1 VVDIG
6 LNKVVGYFD
15 AEAHRYTDD
24 NGTVYDSA
32 TQFVHSFEKPFD
44 KEYWS
49 HYKAKERGVPVEVIL
64 AEWDELNKASLVR
77 GNRIHDALEDGL
89 NNSASK
95 SKQQKLL
102 PTGSKLDTRFQKSIV
117 ITTVAQ
123 LRTIPIFLTY
133 PYIRSY
139 MEKLLFEGY
148 TIYAEYRLYRPEL
161 SLAGTADVIAIK
173 GDDII
178 IVDWKTNKKPMLFKS
193 GYFKKKWQNGVKV
206 ETNTFI
212 RTANKMLSPI
222 NHLDSCL
229 GNTYTLQLSIYA
241 YMCSMYGFNIKG
253 LVLFH
258 IRPLKTGGEEVKAHV
273 LTYRRKEI
281 MDMLTHS
288 NRL

>member
-139 MEKLLFEGY
+139 MEKLLLKV
-148 TIYAEYRLYRPEL
+148 ILYMLNIDYIDLNLVWLEL
-161 SLAGTADVIAIK
+161 LMLLLLKVMILLLLIGKLIKNLCCLNQVILK
-173 GDDII
+173 R
-178 IVDWKTNKKPMLFKS
+178 
-193 GYFKKKWQNGVKV
+193 NG
-206 ETNTFI
+206 
-212 RTANKMLSPI
+212 KM
-222 NHLDSCL
+222 
-229 GNTYTLQLSIYA
+229 
-241 YMCSMYGFNIKG
+241 
-253 LVLFH
+253 V
-258 IRPLKTGGEEVKAHV
+258 
-273 LTYRRKEI
+273 
-281 MDMLTHS
+281 
-288 NRL
+288 